1 MVSKD
6 HLTGLLSA
14 WLGSALLRV
23 RPQIVTETLRR
34 LNAFVPARDRSAD
47 LRDSLEGLLYTSVRD
62 ATDGDLCVLL
72 DDGSVVPMEQ
82 GDFPIL
88 ADELMY
94 LIYEQFPTD
103 AHHLMLLREASL
115 REHSLSAIRALYLRF
130 SDYETAEE
138 RRTLARI
145 ARQAHPAFRWKAWL
159 PEDGADE

>member
-6 HLTGLLSA
+6 QVTGLLSA

-23 RPQIVTETLRR
+23 RPQIVSETVRR
-34 LNAFVPARDRSAD
+34 LNGFVSARDRAAN
-47 LRDSLEGLLYTSVRD
+47 LRDSLEGLLFTSVRD

-72 DDGSVVPMEQ
+72 DDGTVVPMEQ

-94 LIYEQFPTD
+94 LVYEQFPTD

-115 REHSLSAIRALYLRF
+115 REHSLSAIKALYLRF
-130 SDYETAEE
+130 SDYETEDE

-159 PEDGADE
+159 PEDDGEL